1 MQDMVAEEYHLDVL
15 GINLHGSRKTSKK
28 QICVSLPQAKRV
40 RKNQNSIRVPGTRG
54 RDQPVSDRP
63 NPTKLIQI
71 RPIPWS
77 LGQIWPNHVP
87 DVVRPILAPESRS
100 RGIRWGD
107 RHHFS
112 SRICSDGSRGLGGGS
127 EVRPI
132 GNSGGWGVRG
142 SKVLLSV

>member
-1 MQDMVAEEYHLDVL
+1 MSWASISTEAEKH
-15 GINLHGSRKTSKK
+15 KK
-28 QICVSLPQAKRV
+28 KNCVSLPQAKRV

-54 RDQPVSDRP
+54 RDQPVSDRL

-71 RPIPWS
+71 QPIPWS

-107 RHHFS
+107 RRHFS
-112 SRICSDGSRGLGGGS
+112 SRICSDGSRGPKIRENKNCVSSPGDCL
-127 EVRPI
+127 RAP
-132 GNSGGWGVRG
+132 
-142 SKVLLSV
+142 LL